1 MKVLPGLA
9 LERFFAALAD
19 RYQVLVPLRLHDGTR
34 ALGPLGTAPLS
45 LVGGPLPRKPSEAFF
60 PQLGTVFR
68 CDRAGEA
75 QYPPALE
82 KPLLVAGFTA
92 RDLAC
97 QRFTDR
103 FFADG
108 YRDDL
113 YFARRRQALLVG
125 VAGRCG
131 AQGTLLPIAGGD
143 CDLELICLGDDW
155 LLAHYTPIAA
165 EYCAQLPQS
174 ASAHGRQLAELR
186 RELAALPQPEATLV
200 EHASALLRQERVPDE
215 FWREVGERC
224 IACSGCN
231 LVCPTCTCFAV
242 QDLPEGEGVERQ
254 RLWDSCQLDGF
265 AREAGGHNPLG
276 NEGLR
281 SRRRIHHKLVADL
294 RRWGELGCFL
304 CGRCDAA
311 CPTGIG
317 MVAVAREMVERY
329 GGSNLSAFIHEGHEG
344 TLRKSGN

>member
-1 MKVLPGLA
+1 MKVLPGSA
-9 LERFFAALAD
+9 LEGFFAGLTD
-19 RYQVLVPLRLHDGTR
+19 RFQVLVPVRLRDGSR
-34 ALGPLGTAPLS
+34 ALGPPGAEPLA
-45 LVGGPLPRKPSEAFF
+45 LAGGPLPRKPGEVFF
-60 PQLGTVFR
+60 PQCATVFSSS
-68 CDRAGEA
+68 AA
-75 QYPPALE
+75 APPQYPSAPA

-103 FFADG
+103 FFAAG
-108 YRDDL
+108 FYDDL
-113 YFARRRQALLVG
+113 YFQRRQQGLLVG

-131 AQGTLLPIAGGD
+131 AAGSTLPIADGD
-143 CDLELICLGDDW
+143 CDLELICLGDHW
-155 LLAHYTPIAA
+155 LLAPHTAA
-165 EYCAQLPQS
+165 ALHLCDRLPQ
-174 ASAHGRQLAELR
+174 ASPAHQQQLTLLR
-186 RELAALPQPEATLV
+186 EELAVQEHPEEMLV
-200 EHASALLRQERVPDE
+200 QRASALLRRGGVPED
-215 FWREVGERC
+215 FWREIGARC

-242 QDLPEGEGVERQ
+242 QDVRQGEGVERQ

-276 NEGLR
+276 DEALR
-281 SRRRIHHKLVADL
+281 SRRRIHHKLAADPQ
-294 RRWGELGCFL
+294 RWGELGCFL

-329 GGSNLSAFIHEGHEG
+329 GD
-344 TLRKSGN
+344 R